1 MNLKNFVLFIFLS
14 LPQKYKFLKWRP
26 ISNRQV
32 QYRILCISLQKKG
45 HGPSIANCESYCSQ
59 DQNDQAQ
66 VYRRNTHLLISF
78 KSSEEILNVKTW
90 KLKFQEVWN
99 LSCNLSCEQASAYF
113 LCKGWD
119 WIVWDGHC
127 PWTDPLLLSQAGMA
141 WGFSPVESSGLPAW
155 DFACANVS
163 PSSSEHVSQRI
174 LFVNSLYPDGPY
186 FIFQYPLNS
195 RQLLSK

>member
-1 MNLKNFVLFIFLS
+1 MFSYLFVLPFFPPSCFVLFLTLSPHAPTRESSNSFINLKNFVLFIFLS

-26 ISNRQV
+26 TSDRQV

-45 HGPSIANCESYCSQ
+45 HGPSTAECENYCSQ

-99 LSCNLSCEQASAYF
+99 LSCNLSREQASAYF
-113 LCKGWD
+113 RCNSWD

-127 PWTDPLLLSQAGMA
+127 PWTDPLLLSQAGMVRGVFSCGVKCTTCL
-141 WGFSPVESSGLPAW
+141 GFCV
-155 DFACANVS
+155 C
-163 PSSSEHVSQRI
+163 
-174 LFVNSLYPDGPY
+174 
-186 FIFQYPLNS
+186 
-195 RQLLSK
+195 